1 MDDPAGRRPL
11 TGSSIPEGL
20 AATLVLVRHGES
32 RLIVEGRFQGQAD
45 SPAHGRGR
53 EQARLVA
60 ARLAGATAP
69 PALPIPPG
77 PPREIVHSPL
87 ARAAETAETI
97 ATAWMRRTWALAGR
111 PDDGLLEIR
120 QGAWEGLH
128 RDEIRARY
136 GDVLDGWRARPAEVW
151 APGGE
156 SLAEVAA
163 RVRPA
168 LATMSPTWE
177 AGPAGERA
185 DPVPGYMGAR
195 PAGPWSILVA
205 HDGVFKVVLLSLF
218 DLPLDRFWMW
228 SFDLCGLTVV
238 ELRAGRAVLRAHNLT
253 EHLAPR
259 QRRGRSGRAAGARGD
274 GRPLTLA
281 ELAGSAFASAS
292 GGDAAHGGGRRG
304 EGG

>member
-1 MDDPAGRRPL
+1 MDHPPGRRPL

-20 AATLVLVRHGES
+20 TATLVLVRHGES

-45 SPAHGRGR
+45 SPLTDAGR

-60 ARLAGATAP
+60 ARLAGAAEP

-97 ATAWMRRTWALAGR
+97 ATAMDAAGLGGPRR
-111 PDDGLLEIR
+111 PDDGLLEIG

-156 SLAEVAA
+156 SLADVAE

-168 LATMSPTWE
+168 LGAII
-177 AGPAGERA
+177 ADLAVGPAGERA
-185 DPVPGYMGAR
+185 DPVPGYLGAR
-195 PAGPWSILVA
+195 PGGPWSILVA

-238 ELRAGRAVLRAHNLT
+238 ELRGGRAVLRAHNLT

-259 QRRGRSGRAAGARGD
+259 QDAAA
-274 GRPLTLA
+274 LA
-281 ELAGSAFASAS
+281 ERQAREATGAL
-292 GGDAAHGGGRRG
+292 
-304 EGG
+304 